1 MFTFQ
6 TTIGLHDTDAAG
18 RLFFANQFRLAHQA
32 YEAFLASLGFPIGP
46 MLKKG
51 RLALPIVRAE
61 ADYKQPLCTGD
72 QLEINVRPTRVGT
85 TSFSILCRLISAGQT
100 VGHVTTVH
108 VAVDARRGGK
118 QNLPAA
124 LRKALLQASASK

>member
-1 MFTFQ
+1 MFTFK
-6 TTIGLHDTDAAG
+6 TIIGLHDTDAAG

-32 YEAFLASLGFPIGP
+32 YEAFLETLGFPIGP

-61 ADYKQPLCTGD
+61 ADYKRPLCTGD
-72 QLEINVRPTRVGT
+72 QLEISIRPTRVGT
-85 TSFSILCRLISAGQT
+85 TSFTMLCRLISSGHT

-108 VAVDARRGGK
+108 VAVDVRRGGK

-124 LRKALLQASASK
+124 LRKALLKATAAK